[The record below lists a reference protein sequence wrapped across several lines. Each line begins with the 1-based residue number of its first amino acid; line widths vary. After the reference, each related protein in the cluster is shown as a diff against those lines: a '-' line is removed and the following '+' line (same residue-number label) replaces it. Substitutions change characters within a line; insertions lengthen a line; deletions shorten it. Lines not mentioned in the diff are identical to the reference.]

1 MNFEPLLNYKKI
13 MEELTLTTPTLL
25 FSAVSLILLAY
36 TNRFLSYAQLVR
48 QLRDRYVENPSDITE
63 AQIENLRKRLNLTR
77 TMQGLGI
84 ASLFLCVVSMFLIY
98 IGLQLFSAYV
108 FGLALILLIAS
119 LGVSFREIQ
128 ISHPFTGD
136 LPGNNGERE
145 KQEIIRLA
153 FPSISFYQDTT
164 RQGRMTVKRLPLPTS
179 DLSSILPPNFSII
192 T

>member
-1 MNFEPLLNYKKI
+1 
-13 MEELTLTTPTLL
+13 MEELTLTTPALL

-84 ASLFLCVVSMFLIY
+84 ASLFSLRSQYVSYLYRTAIIFCLRIRT
-98 IGLQLFSAYV
+98 GTDSV
-108 FGLALILLIAS
+108 DS
-119 LGVSFREIQ
+119 LSRRIFPRNTDF
-128 ISHPFTGD
+128 HPFTGD
-136 LPGNNGERE
+136 LLGNDGERE
-145 KQEIIRLA
+145 KQKITRLTI
-153 FPSISFYQDTT
+153 PPIKFYQDTT

-179 DLSSILPPNFSII
+179 DLSSILPPSFSII